1 MSDESPETTDKGRP
15 RPAGSGPAGSGQ
27 AGSTKTGTQAAKKAP
42 AAKKASAA
50 KTAAAPTG
58 SGKTAAGKTAE
69 AKTTRGPASAATTT
83 TSTGRA
89 LTANDY
95 AASTSNSASSTAV
108 IPAVKDEPAATPKAA
123 PAPAQNEQFG
133 GGAGRAA
140 TLRLSHVDPWSVT
153 RMAFAISVALMVV
166 AVVAVAIFWLVLEA
180 LGIWDTVDNSVTSV
194 LSDDATA
201 FSITDY
207 LGFGRLVGLTLV
219 LSALNVVIA
228 TVLATIAAHLYNLG
242 AQLLGGFQVT
252 YTSQD

>member
-15 RPAGSGPAGSGQ
+15 RPATSGQ
-27 AGSTKTGTQAAKKAP
+27 AGSTRTSTP

-50 KTAAAPTG
+50 KKAPAKAESAKKAATSA
-58 SGKTAAGKTAE
+58 S
-69 AKTTRGPASAATTT
+69 SAAT
-83 TSTGRA
+83 STGASGRA

-108 IPAVKDEPAATPKAA
+108 IPAVKDEPAATSTTATTPA
-123 PAPAQNEQFG
+123 PAPSNQPAQGNQLG
-133 GGAGRAA
+133 GGSGRAA
-140 TLRLSHVDPWSVT
+140 TLRLSHIDPWSVT
-153 RMAFAISVALMVV
+153 RMSFAISVALMVV

-180 LGIWDTVDNSVTSV
+180 LGIWDTIDNSVTSV
-194 LSDDATA
+194 LSDDTSA

-219 LSALNVVIA
+219 LSALNVLIA
-228 TVLATIAAHLYNLG
+228 TVLATIGAHLYNLG